1 MSNPSRPV
9 QTIHKQGYLF
19 KEGTFFST
27 WNERYFSLE
36 TSLLKQFTDADNALP
51 TYSIYLGTAAVD
63 GLYSPEDNTE
73 NGHGNMWSFVI
84 RWPLPTAP
92 DILEEQWAFMH
103 LGSYDR
109 SEIEEWYDS
118 LVALIKVEQTK
129 RLMTAVRS
137 GTNSP
142 PEAFP
147 IPAGRIPTLITDL
160 ESRKIVPTSFTAAFD
175 QFVEDFNSASA
186 FSKWQLVSNANGGF
200 MSQSRRDPQ
209 LWKFSI
215 AMPKNKAGPKRIWE
229 SLLSSA
235 AASWEPLVK
244 QSSATIEEQ
253 DAVMKAD
260 KQLVSDT
267 WTMTTRIGSGL
278 ISLIVGAS
286 FERVGFRD
294 DKTGVYV
301 VLGKPTTKP
310 HSGREI
316 SFENIFWTVEPVSD
330 QSSVLT
336 VFWRLAGFQKDLI
349 LGIFSS
355 IFPETLAEA
364 VTRPTAVRTRCF
376 IQSQ

>member
-1 MSNPSRPV
+1 MSNTSRPL

-36 TSLLKQFTDADNALP
+36 TSLLKQFTDAENALP

-118 LVALIKVEQTK
+118 LVALINVEQTK

-137 GTNSP
+137 GSSSP
-142 PEAFP
+142 TEAFP
-147 IPAGRIPTLITDL
+147 IPAGRVPTLIIDR
-160 ESRKIVPTSFTAAFD
+160 ESRKIVPTSFQTTFD
-175 QFVEDFNSASA
+175 RFVDDFNSACSL
-186 FSKWQLVSNANGGF
+186 SKWKLISNSNSGF
-200 MSQSRRDPQ
+200 MSQSRRDSL
-209 LWKFSI
+209 LWKFSVAI
-215 AMPKNKAGPKRIWE
+215 PRNKAGPKRIWE
-229 SLLSSA
+229 SLLSPA

-244 QSSATIEEQ
+244 NACAAIEEQ
-253 DAVMKAD
+253 DAVIKDD
-260 KQLVSDT
+260 KQLVSDI
-267 WTMTTRIGSGL
+267 WTMTSRIGSGL
-278 ISLIVGAS
+278 VSLVVGAS

-294 DKTGVYV
+294 DKTGIYV
-301 VLGKPTTKP
+301 VIGKPTTNSQ
-310 HSGREI
+310 SGREI
-316 SFENIFWTVEPVSD
+316 SFESIAWTVESVSD

-336 VFWRLAGFQKDLI
+336 VFWRLAGIQKDLP
-349 LGIFSS
+349 LGMLSS
-355 IFPETLAEA
+355 FFPQTLAEA
-364 VTRPTAVRTRCF
+364 IIRPTAVRIRCF
-376 IQSQ
+376 IQCQ